1 MSKYQKVLFTSS
13 LFPSNQFSQLN
24 GKSTKYNQK
33 KFHSSSID
41 SGLPRVKK
49 PIEPKIENNKY
60 SIKPNVHET
69 NNSIDINISF
79 NYPKNVLRSFEQV
92 SSSLHKSPNK
102 KATSYSMNQSS
113 QKRNRSDIYDAN
125 IIHNNLNISL
135 TNIASPK
142 INNSYIVNRP
152 PIRVE
157 VKHPEETTDKQLLL
171 LQSIIT
177 ELREEQK
184 ELQAKNQFLEK
195 QLEMLN
201 TSNHMPVQEVKET
214 KPIVQ
219 NNKSNQLLIDKI
231 QSNEGKLTTLQEQII
246 SNESNEKINLLF
258 EDVLIV
264 NFENNN
270 ISKKSANNLFSYV
283 FSQYTNNI
291 EKDNDDNAKDELISS
306 LVNIISISLHCN
318 NNEKDKKEL

>member
-49 PIEPKIENNKY
+49 PTENNKY

-102 KATSYSMNQSS
+102 KATSYSMSQSS
-113 QKRNRSDIYDAN
+113 HKRNRSNIYDAN

-142 INNSYIVNRP
+142 INNSYIVNPVLP
-152 PIRVE
+152 PT
-157 VKHPEETTDKQLLL
+157 KTMPEEGRKKFSSTKNNINIRSIKNLNEFLSSNSDK
-171 LQSIIT
+171 S
-177 ELREEQK
+177 EQK
-184 ELQAKNQFLEK
+184 SSKKEKEDNKSKKIFLLTQSMNEK
-195 QLEMLN
+195 IRDC
-201 TSNHMPVQEVKET
+201 SNVENDLDKL
-214 KPIVQ
+214 
-219 NNKSNQLLIDKI
+219 NNKKFD
-231 QSNEGKLTTLQEQII
+231 II
-246 SNESNEKINLLF
+246 SNALTDFSNYVEPLEKEFLL
-258 EDVLIV
+258 
-264 NFENNN
+264 
-270 ISKKSANNLFSYV
+270 KAPY
-283 FSQYTNNI
+283 
-291 EKDNDDNAKDELISS
+291 
-306 LVNIISISLHCN
+306 
-318 NNEKDKKEL
+318 

>member
-49 PIEPKIENNKY
+49 PTENNKY

-102 KATSYSMNQSS
+102 KATSYSMSQSS

-142 INNSYIVNRP
+142 INNSYIVNPVLP
-152 PIRVE
+152 PT
-157 VKHPEETTDKQLLL
+157 KTMPEEGRKKFSSTRNNINIRSIKNLNEFLSSNSDK
-171 LQSIIT
+171 S
-177 ELREEQK
+177 EQK
-184 ELQAKNQFLEK
+184 SSKKEKEDNKNKKIFLLTQSMNEK
-195 QLEMLN
+195 IRDC
-201 TSNHMPVQEVKET
+201 SNVENDLDKL
-214 KPIVQ
+214 
-219 NNKSNQLLIDKI
+219 NNKKFD
-231 QSNEGKLTTLQEQII
+231 II
-246 SNESNEKINLLF
+246 SNALTDFSNYVEPLEKGFLLNLLNH
-258 EDVLIV
+258 L
-264 NFENNN
+264 
-270 ISKKSANNLFSYV
+270 
-283 FSQYTNNI
+283 
-291 EKDNDDNAKDELISS
+291 ND
-306 LVNIISISLHCN
+306 IISFKNEQINELVKSTLLFYISHYRQ
-318 NNEKDKKEL
+318 

>member
-49 PIEPKIENNKY
+49 PTENNKY

-102 KATSYSMNQSS
+102 KATSYSMSQSS
-113 QKRNRSDIYDAN
+113 HKRNRSNIYDAN

-142 INNSYIVNRP
+142 INNSYIVNPVLP
-152 PIRVE
+152 PTKTV
-157 VKHPEETTDKQLLL
+157 PEEGRMKFSSTKNNINIRSIKNLNEFLSSNSDK
-171 LQSIIT
+171 S
-177 ELREEQK
+177 EQK
-184 ELQAKNQFLEK
+184 SSKKEKEDNKSKKIFLLTQSMNEK
-195 QLEMLN
+195 IRDC
-201 TSNHMPVQEVKET
+201 SNVENDLDKL
-214 KPIVQ
+214 
-219 NNKSNQLLIDKI
+219 NNKKFD
-231 QSNEGKLTTLQEQII
+231 II
-246 SNESNEKINLLF
+246 SNALTDFSNYVEPLEKEFLLNLLNH
-258 EDVLIV
+258 L
-264 NFENNN
+264 
-270 ISKKSANNLFSYV
+270 
-283 FSQYTNNI
+283 
-291 EKDNDDNAKDELISS
+291 ND
-306 LVNIISISLHCN
+306 IISFKNEQINELVKSTLLFYISHYRQ
-318 NNEKDKKEL
+318 